1 MTIMLDTNIC
11 IYIMKKKPET
21 VLNQLKKYEKG
32 EICISAITLAE
43 LEYGVS
49 KSSSPSKN
57 QLALTIF
64 LSGISVLPFDE
75 KASVEYGNIR
85 AELEKQGKPIVANDL
100 LIVAHARSLNFTLIT
115 NNTKEF
121 NRANGLKVENWV

>member
-43 LEYGVS
+43 LEYGV
-49 KSSSPSKN
+49 
-57 QLALTIF
+57 ALTIF

-75 KASVEYGNIR
+75 KVAVEYGNIR

>member
-1 MTIMLDTNIC
+1 
-11 IYIMKKKPET
+11 MKKKPET
-21 VLNQLKKYEKG
+21 VLNQLKKYDKG
-32 EICISAITLAE
+32 KICISAITLAE

-75 KASVEYGNIR
+75 KAAVEYGNIR
-85 AELEKQGKPIVANDL
+85 AELEKQGKPIGANDL
-100 LIVAHARSLNFTLIT
+100 LIAAHARSLNFTLVT

-121 NRANGLKVENWV
+121 NRVNGLKVENWV